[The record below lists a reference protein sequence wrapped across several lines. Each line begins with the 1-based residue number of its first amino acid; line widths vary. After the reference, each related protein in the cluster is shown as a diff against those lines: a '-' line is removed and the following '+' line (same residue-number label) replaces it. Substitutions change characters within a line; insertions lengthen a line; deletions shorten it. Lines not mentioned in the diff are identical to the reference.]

1 MSRSDESEVVELD
14 LVRQRVTASE
24 EVNRTH
30 SMDGRN
36 SKEKVG
42 GRQPPAECQ
51 VAIIAR
57 KQKIRERTK
66 EGIEK
71 KDLDVVSRINSD
83 PFGPG
88 PKIGS

>member
-57 KQKIRERTK
+57 KQKDKGENQRRYR
-66 EGIEK
+66 K
-71 KDLDVVSRINSD
+71 KG
-83 PFGPG
+83 FGRCQ
-88 PKIGS
+88 